1 MGEFLHQGIM
11 LGLKIQ
17 ESMETKKLVE
27 FKKLVNESEEVKAM
41 LGEVKAFAGGFSMPG
56 GSFKD
61 GCW

>member
-1 MGEFLHQGIM
+1 
-11 LGLKIQ
+11 
-17 ESMETKKLVE
+17 METKKLVE

-56 GSFKD
+56 GSYKD